1 MTLWIWLYLDG
12 PAPRHRRHLLWLS
25 ILRCIYMDFLIS
37 SYNCAKF
44 LWYAAE
50 NNALPSSAESFADD
64 SVSSSNGIS
73 EHSNAATNLLK
84 WIFDGTK
91 TKVMELVE
99 KIIDKDIKKKV
110 FKSYFLWIYFIVF
123 NLISISIY
131 HHSKVP
137 ICWALILLGTISI
150 VVLLFYLLL
159 LYFLRWKVM
168 LLRKEIW

>member
-12 PAPRHRRHLLWLS
+12 PAPCHRRHLLWPS
-25 ILRCIYMDFLIS
+25 ILRCIYIDFLIS

-50 NNALPSSAESFADD
+50 NNALPSSAESFADN

-99 KIIDKDIKKKV
+99 KIIAKDIKKKV

-123 NLISISIY
+123 TIFYFYLPSLKSPN
-131 HHSKVP
+131 
-137 ICWALILLGTISI
+137 LLGSNPIGYDIKCGTFF
-150 VVLLFYLLL
+150 LFIIII
-159 LYFLRWKVM
+159 FFEVKGDVT
-168 LLRKEIW
+168 